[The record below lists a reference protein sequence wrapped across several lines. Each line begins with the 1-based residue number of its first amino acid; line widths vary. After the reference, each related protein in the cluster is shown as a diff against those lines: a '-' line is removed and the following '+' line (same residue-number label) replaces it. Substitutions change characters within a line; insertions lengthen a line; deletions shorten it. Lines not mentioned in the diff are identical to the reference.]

1 MAATPATNV
10 IAAVAD
16 ALTAVTTEITQRE
29 ALNNSPA
36 MQSALVIQRLQDVLD
51 QHRSAIADED
61 LDAVRKL
68 VAAPDASP
76 GS

>member
-16 ALTAVTTEITQRE
+16 ALTAVTTEVTQHE
-29 ALNNSPA
+29 ALKNSPA

-68 VAAPDASP
+68 VAAPDAMP

>member
-10 IAAVAD
+10 IAACAD
-16 ALTAVTTEITQRE
+16 ALTAVTTEVTQHE
-29 ALNNSPA
+29 ALKNSPA

-68 VAAPDASP
+68 VAAPDAAP
-76 GS
+76 AT

>member
-1 MAATPATNV
+1 MATPATNV

-16 ALTAVTTEITQRE
+16 ALTAVTTEVTQHE
-29 ALNNSPA
+29 ALQNSPA

-51 QHRSAIADED
+51 QHRAAIADED
-61 LDAVRKL
+61 LAAVRKL

-76 GS
+76 AA

>member
-16 ALTAVTTEITQRE
+16 ALTAVTTEITQHE
-29 ALNNSPA
+29 TLQNSPA
-36 MQSALVIQRLQDVLD
+36 MQSALVVHRLQAVLD
-51 QHRSAIADED
+51 EQRNAIADED

-68 VAAPDASP
+68 VAAPDAMP